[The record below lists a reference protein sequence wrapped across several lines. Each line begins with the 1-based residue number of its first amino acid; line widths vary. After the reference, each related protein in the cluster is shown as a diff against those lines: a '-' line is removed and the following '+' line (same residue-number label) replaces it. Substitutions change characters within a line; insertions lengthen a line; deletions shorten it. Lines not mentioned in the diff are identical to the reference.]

1 MTRFSRIDA
10 VLGGVIVIER
20 QEISDD
26 RGSFGRLF
34 CQNDLKSFGWNK
46 PVAQVN
52 VSRTRAAGSVR
63 GLHYQLPPHAEIKY
77 VVCNI
82 GKIFDVAVDLRRNSS
97 TFLQWRGFEL
107 SAENNKQLLIPKG
120 FAHGFS
126 VLSETAEVM
135 YKCDE
140 FYYKESEAGIFY
152 NDAAL
157 NIDWNISAEKAIISD
172 KDQQQPS
179 LLNCK
184 NNFEFEQ

>member
-20 QEISDD
+20 QETSDD

-107 SAENNKQLLIPKG
+107 SAENRRGLMIPEG
-120 FAHGFS
+120 FAHGFQTLTNDVEMVYFHS
-126 VLSETAEVM
+126 APYAKEADSGLHVLDSR
-135 YKCDE
+135 
-140 FYYKESEAGIFY
+140 
-152 NDAAL
+152 L
-157 NIDWNISAEKAIISD
+157 AIRWPLPVSGLSD
-172 KDQQQPS
+172 KDAKS
-179 LLNCK
+179 AMITESFRGIEL
-184 NNFEFEQ
+184 